1 MTQAGPSFG
10 KISVIWGDKN
20 SLFPYCNTL
29 FVDGKVRAVIDPGS
43 SSTILAELAERGVDQ
58 VINSHFHFDHI
69 RFNHLFP
76 NADIV
81 VHEYD
86 KEAMSD
92 KSKFAVKYSAARIEG
107 MSWVERLV
115 SVLNGEIREPEGSSC
130 FAYDPEFYR
139 GIGRVSGT
147 YEGDRDMSL
156 GDEYL
161 EVIHTPGHADSM
173 CCFFFPSES
182 LCYVSDYNVLTEWG
196 PWYGGE
202 DSDIGQMIR
211 SADKVRSVKA
221 DYFVSAH
228 DRAVLSRSEFLHH
241 LERFLRRVEQ
251 RNRTITTLI
260 AKGLS
265 FQELISKGL
274 FYDQKYHNKCWV
286 KIWETM
292 MLIKHLEHMGLD
304 ELIPE
309 YWKTEARIPGFHL
322 SGRMGDFRA
331 DGSRNSSG
339 AGALA
344 HSGGEHR

>member
-1 MTQAGPSFG
+1 M
-10 KISVIWGDKN
+10 
-20 SLFPYCNTL
+20 
-29 FVDGKVRAVIDPGS
+29 IDPGS
-43 SSTILAELAERGVDQ
+43 SSTILSKLADRGVDK

-76 NADIV
+76 HADII

-86 KEAMSD
+86 EEAMSD

-107 MSWVERLV
+107 MPWVERLV
-115 SVLNGEIREPEGSSC
+115 SALNGEIREPKGSSC
-130 FAYDPEFYR
+130 FAYDREFYR
-139 GIGRVSGT
+139 SVGRVSAT
-147 YEGDRDMSL
+147 YRGDGGMSL

-228 DRAVLSRSEFLHH
+228 DRAVLGRSEFLHH
-241 LERFLRRVEQ
+241 LERFLSRVEE
-251 RNRTITTLI
+251 RNRTIAALI

-265 FQELISKGL
+265 FQEMMIRGL
-274 FYDQKYHNKCWV
+274 FYDRKYHNKRWV

-304 ELIPE
+304 ELIPPC
-309 YWKTEARIPGFHL
+309 WRREAAMPRFYT
-322 SGRMGDFRA
+322 SDRMGDFRA
-331 DGSRNSSG
+331 GVSGNSSG
-339 AGALA
+339 GGLE
-344 HSGGEHR
+344 HSEGEHG

>member
-1 MTQAGPSFG
+1 
-10 KISVIWGDKN
+10 VIWGDKN

-43 SSTILAELAERGVDQ
+43 SSTILAGLAERGVDQ

-76 NADIV
+76 SADIV

-86 KEAMSD
+86 EEAMSYR
-92 KSKFAVKYSAARIEG
+92 SKFAVKYGAARIEG
-107 MSWVERLV
+107 MAWIERLV
-115 SVLNGEIREPEGSSC
+115 SMLNGEIREPVGLSC

-139 GIGRVSGT
+139 SVGRVSAT
-147 YEGDRDMSL
+147 YRGDRGMSL

-173 CCFFFPSES
+173 CCFFFPSQS

-202 DSDIGQMIR
+202 DSDIGQMLR
-211 SADKVRSVKA
+211 SANKVRSIKA

-228 DRAVLSRSEFLHH
+228 DRAILSRSEFLHH
-241 LERFLRRVEQ
+241 LERFLSRVEE
-251 RNRTITTLI
+251 RNRTIATLI
-260 AKGLS
+260 AEGLN

-274 FYDQKYHNKCWV
+274 FYDQKYHDKSWV

-292 MLIKHLEHMGLD
+292 MLIKHLEYMGFD
-304 ELIPE
+304 ELIPQC
-309 YWKTEARIPGFHL
+309 WRTEARMPRFQVSNRGRDFQVER
-322 SGRMGDFRA
+322 SGKFLP
-331 DGSRNSSG
+331 
-339 AGALA
+339 AGGVLE
-344 HSGGEHR
+344 HSESEHG

>member
-1 MTQAGPSFG
+1 M
-10 KISVIWGDKN
+10 
-20 SLFPYCNTL
+20 
-29 FVDGKVRAVIDPGS
+29 IDPGS
-43 SSTILAELAERGVDQ
+43 SSAILAELAERGVDQ

-86 KEAMSD
+86 EEAMSD

-107 MSWVERLV
+107 MPWVERLV
-115 SVLNGEIREPEGSSC
+115 SALNGEIRTPEGLTC

-139 GIGRVSGT
+139 SVGRVSAT
-147 YEGDRDMSL
+147 YRGDRGMSL

-182 LCYVSDYNVLTEWG
+182 LCYVSDYNVLTAWG

-202 DSDIGQMIR
+202 DSDIAQMIR
-211 SADKVRSVKA
+211 SADKVRSIKA
-221 DYFVSAH
+221 DHFVSAH
-228 DRAVLSRSEFLHH
+228 DRAILSRPEFLHH
-241 LERFLRRVEQ
+241 LERFLSRVEE
-251 RNRTITTLI
+251 RNRTIKTLI
-260 AKGLS
+260 AAGLS
-265 FQELISKGL
+265 FQELMSKGL

-292 MLIKHLEHMGLD
+292 MLIKHLEHMGFE
-304 ELIPE
+304 ELIPQCCRI
-309 YWKTEARIPGFHL
+309 EARKPRFYVSNRRSDFRVTGC
-322 SGRMGDFRA
+322 GDFPGPG
-331 DGSRNSSG
+331 DV
-339 AGALA
+339 LE
-344 HSGGEHR
+344 HSESEHG